1 MAGRVGHAEAGGKR
15 REFRVCLRAG
25 LAARMRHH
33 RDAENVRAIHQ
44 LVAGYANADAISNEV
59 RVFRSLFRAW
69 GFESNVYSE
78 RKRIPPELRGDARD
92 LAESRG
98 DFGPDDVVLLHLS
111 IGSDV
116 NDVFPTLPGRKAIL
130 YHNITPPE
138 YFRGVQEQTAHLL
151 ARGRQQARAL
161 AGTAEIVMAD
171 SRFNAEEIAEMGHAN
186 PQVLPLV
193 LDFSLLRG
201 KPDRKILQQYRDGMA
216 NVLFVGR
223 CAPNKRI
230 EDVLNA
236 FYYFQRYVQ
245 PASRL
250 IHVGSHAGM
259 EQYYALLLAR
269 ARELQLKN
277 VEMVGSVL
285 QHELNAYYEVSRA
298 FLCLSDHEGF
308 CIPLIE
314 AMAHDVPV
322 VAFAAGAVPET
333 LDGAGV
339 LVREKRFDLIAETL
353 GRVAEDERLREAILR
368 GQRERLARYE
378 RQDLAADLRRFLAP
392 LL

>member
-1 MAGRVGHAEAGGKR
+1 MMALSIGNG
-15 REFRVCLRAG
+15 
-25 LAARMRHH
+25 M
-33 RDAENVRAIHQ
+33 RAIHQ
-44 LVAGYANADAISNEV
+44 IVAGYANGDAISNEA
-59 RVFRSLFRAW
+59 RTMRALFRSW
-69 GFESNVYSE
+69 GHESHIYSE
-78 RKRIPPELRGDARD
+78 QKRILPELRGDARD
-92 LAESRG
+92 LAAHRG
-98 DFGPDDVVLLHLS
+98 DFRPEDVVLLHLS

-116 NDVFPTLPGRKAIL
+116 NDLFPALPGKKAIL

-138 YFRGVQEQTAHLL
+138 YFRGVQEQTAHVL
-151 ARGRQQARAL
+151 ARGRQQAKAL
-161 AGTAEIVMAD
+161 AGTAAVVMAD
-171 SRFNAEEIAEMGHAN
+171 SRFNAEEIAALGHAD
-186 PQVLPLV
+186 PKVLPLV
-193 LDFSLLRG
+193 LDFSTLRS
-201 KPDRKILQQYRDGMA
+201 KPDRRILRQYRDGMV

-223 CAPNKRI
+223 CAPNKKI
-230 EDVLNA
+230 EDLLNA

-250 IHVGSHAGM
+250 IHVGSYAGM
-259 EQYYALLLAR
+259 EQYHALLLTR

-277 VEMVGSVL
+277 VEMVGSVR
-285 QHELNAYYEVSRA
+285 QDELNAYYGVAKA

-308 CIPLIE
+308 CIPLLE

-339 LVREKRFDLIAETL
+339 LLGEKRHDLIAEVL
-353 GRVAEDERLREAILR
+353 GRVAEDEFLRAAILK

-378 RQDLAADLRRFLAP
+378 RQDLAADLKRHLAP

>member
-1 MAGRVGHAEAGGKR
+1 M
-15 REFRVCLRAG
+15 
-25 LAARMRHH
+25 
-33 RDAENVRAIHQ
+33 RAIHQ
-44 LVAGYANADAISNEV
+44 IVAGYANGDAISNEV
-59 RVFRSLFRAW
+59 RVMRALFRAW
-69 GFESNVYSE
+69 GHESHIYSE
-78 RKRIPPELRGDARD
+78 QKRILPELRGEARD
-92 LAESRG
+92 LAAGRA
-98 DFGPDDVVLLHLS
+98 DFRADDVALLHLS

-116 NDVFPTLPGRKAIL
+116 NDLFATLPSRKAIL

-138 YFRGVQEQTAHLL
+138 YFRGVQDPTAHLL
-151 ARGRQQARAL
+151 ARGRQQAKAL
-161 AGTAEIVMAD
+161 AGSAAVVMAD
-171 SRFNAEEIAEMGHAN
+171 SRFNAEEIAAMGHAD

-193 LDFSLLRG
+193 LDFSTLRAR
-201 KPDRKILQQYRDGMA
+201 PDRRILRQYRDGMV

-223 CAPNKRI
+223 CAPNKKI
-230 EDVLNA
+230 EDLLNA

-250 IHVGSHAGM
+250 IHVGSYAGM
-259 EQYYALLLAR
+259 EQYHALLLTR
-269 ARELQLKN
+269 MRELQLKN
-277 VEMVGSVL
+277 VELVGSVR
-285 QHELNAYYEVSRA
+285 QDELNAYYEVARA

-308 CIPLIE
+308 CIPLLE

-339 LVREKRFDLIAETL
+339 LLREKRHDLIAEVL
-353 GRVAEDERLREAILR
+353 GRVAEDENLRAGILK

-378 RQDLAADLRRFLAP
+378 RQNLAADLKRHLAP

>member
-1 MAGRVGHAEAGGKR
+1 M
-15 REFRVCLRAG
+15 
-25 LAARMRHH
+25 
-33 RDAENVRAIHQ
+33 RAIHQ
-44 LVAGYANADAISNEV
+44 IVAGYANGDAISNEV
-59 RVFRSLFRAW
+59 RVMRALFRSW
-69 GFESNVYSE
+69 GYESQIYSE
-78 RKRIPPELRGDARD
+78 HKRILPELRGEARD
-92 LAESRG
+92 LAASRG
-98 DFGPDDVVLLHLS
+98 DFRPADVVLLHLS

-138 YFRGVQEQTAHLL
+138 YFRGVQEQTASLL
-151 ARGRQQARAL
+151 DRGRRQAKAL
-161 AGTAEIVMAD
+161 AGSAEIVMAD
-171 SRFNAEEIAEMGHAN
+171 SRFNAEEIAAMGHAD

-193 LDFSLLRG
+193 LDFSMLRA
-201 KPDRKILQQYRDGMA
+201 KPDRRILRQYRDGLV

-223 CAPNKRI
+223 CAPNKKI
-230 EDVLNA
+230 EDLLNA

-259 EQYYALLLAR
+259 EQYHALLLTR
-269 ARELQLKN
+269 ARELQLQN
-277 VEMVGSVL
+277 VEMVGSVR
-285 QHELNAYYEVSRA
+285 QDELNAYYEVARA

-308 CIPLIE
+308 CIPLLE
-314 AMAHDVPV
+314 AMTHDVPV

-339 LVREKRFDLIAETL
+339 LVGEKRFDLIAEVL
-353 GRVAEDERLREAILR
+353 GRVAEDEPLRAAILR

-378 RQDLAADLRRFLAP
+378 RQDLAAYLKRFLRP
-392 LL
+392 FM